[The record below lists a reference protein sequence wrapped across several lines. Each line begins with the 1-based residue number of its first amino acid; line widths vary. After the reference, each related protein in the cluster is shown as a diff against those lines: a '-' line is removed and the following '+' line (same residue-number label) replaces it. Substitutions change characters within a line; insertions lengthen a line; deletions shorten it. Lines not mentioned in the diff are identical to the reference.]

1 MQLHLKQ
8 LNRDTLLIFYKL
20 LHDSLFMALIFFTL
34 ALIAEAVLPGI
45 IISHIGFSKIVFAL
59 LLNIFLLKL
68 VAKKIPLDCFDGNIQ
83 QTNKSWKKI
92 IIPLLILSALLF
104 FNSLLGM
111 NVFLNLFFLLIS
123 ATIGYLGYQILF
135 REE

>member
-8 LNRDTLLIFYKL
+8 FNSDALLIIYKL

-68 VAKKIPLDCFDGNIQ
+68 VAKKIPLDCFEGNIQ
-83 QTNKSWKKI
+83 QTNKNWKKI

-111 NVFLNLFFLLIS
+111 NTLLSSFLLLICT
-123 ATIGYLGYQILF
+123 AIGYLSYQILF
-135 REE
+135 D